1 MPKREC
7 DESRKKH
14 IETARLNPKQYIT
27 DNQQR
32 SPEEGNA
39 QRSSRKGVGCKHSR
53 SGRLLQEKDEDM
65 IYSSTEVESG
75 LAIHVM
81 QSME

>member
-7 DESRKKH
+7 GESRKKH
-14 IETARLNPKQYIT
+14 VEVARLNPKRHAT